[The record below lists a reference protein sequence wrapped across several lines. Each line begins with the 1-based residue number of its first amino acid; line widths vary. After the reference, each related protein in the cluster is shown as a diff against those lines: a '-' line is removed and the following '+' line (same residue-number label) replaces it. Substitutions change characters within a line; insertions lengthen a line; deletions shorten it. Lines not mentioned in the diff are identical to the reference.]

1 MQNAHLRGSCG
12 WVRKGL
18 CLMGRQNQSVG
29 PHLRGRV
36 CVWVGVGVGH
46 AHLPS
51 PAWLMAQ
58 VDLGVRKH
66 DPVHAICIATHQG

>member
-1 MQNAHLRGSCG
+1 MYHCCDSTWSLRLAVTEC
-12 WVRKGL
+12 
-18 CLMGRQNQSVG
+18 
-29 PHLRGRV
+29 V
-36 CVWVGVGVGH
+36 CVWVWVGVGVGH

-66 DPVHAICIATHQG
+66 DPIHAICIATHQG